1 MLAVLLTVATPA
13 PAQNAEL
20 RTMIERLNRM
30 ESDLNVLQ
38 KDYYRGQKTGATRL
52 TQNRPATVPAAA
64 KDAGRLADAE
74 IRMSNLESEMRRLTG
89 QLEEVR
95 HNMDTVQQRL
105 DGFLKDMDF
114 RLSEIDRRLSA
125 APAVTAAVSP
135 PVDAGETANVSP
147 EASTVDP
154 QAEAATSVLPQG
166 TPIERYN
173 FAYALLTKM
182 RLQDAETAFQ
192 EFLAMHGDDELAG
205 NAQYWLGETFYARQN
220 LPEAARAFL
229 IGIQRYPN
237 SNKAPDTMLKLG
249 IALGKLGKKEDA
261 CAAFLEMQTNFTEL
275 RTQVRKRM
283 LKEMK
288 AGGCN

>member
-1 MLAVLLTVATPA
+1 
-13 PAQNAEL
+13 
-20 RTMIERLNRM
+20 
-30 ESDLNVLQ
+30 
-38 KDYYRGQKTGATRL
+38 
-52 TQNRPATVPAAA
+52 
-64 KDAGRLADAE
+64 
-74 IRMSNLESEMRRLTG
+74 
-89 QLEEVR
+89 
-95 HNMDTVQQRL
+95 
-105 DGFLKDMDF
+105 
-114 RLSEIDRRLSA
+114 
-125 APAVTAAVSP
+125 
-135 PVDAGETANVSP
+135 AGETANVSP